1 MKNISAT
8 LLLSFLVCFT
18 ITTFVICSSDADALK
33 NKLMSD
39 YIIHQMRYQ
48 RSAGSGSI
56 PIHNSGYQNF
66 ENMGTAEPSIEA
78 FKRAESSVKE
88 FIKKSLADSK
98 SLRFHQCYFN
108 PISCFRR

>member
-1 MKNISAT
+1 MQHQGESTQIFVSNNN
-8 LLLSFLVCFT
+8 LSILQ
-18 ITTFVICSSDADALK
+18 I
-33 NKLMSD
+33 SD

-48 RSAGSGSI
+48 RSTGLDPI
-56 PIHNSGYQNF
+56 PIRNSGYQNF
-66 ENMGTAEPSIEA
+66 ENMATAEPSIEA